1 MLRVAGSLA
10 EMALKPLTVH
20 GAGPVTDGEETN
32 AEAVGR
38 EVSREELWA
47 PVRLCGVW
55 S

>member
-1 MLRVAGSLA
+1 MLRVTGSLA
-10 EMALKPLTVH
+10 ETAFKPLMVH

-38 EVSREELWA
+38 EVSQEELWV
-47 PVRLCGVW
+47 PVRLCGFW